1 LGYSGRLV
9 RTSCTD
15 KGAVKTLWNPF
26 KAKEK
31 RQTLEEI
38 LINGG
43 ALTTSVSKA
52 QALNIPAL
60 CACVDLI
67 ASTIASLPVTLFK
80 ELDGKT
86 DIVKE
91 DPRVEL
97 LNQDT
102 KDTMDG
108 FQFKYAMVLDYLL
121 TGGGYAYINRSRNLV
136 KSLHFVENSLVAV
149 NKNSDPIFKKYQIQ
163 VNGETFREFQF
174 IKLLRKTKDGAT
186 GVGVIKENNKLLSL
200 IYNAL
205 IYEESLVKTGG
216 NKRGFLKSGSR
227 LSKEA
232 MDELKRGWKELYAND
247 NDNNV
252 LVLNN
257 GLDFQEASQTSVELQ
272 LNENKATNSDEICKL
287 FLVSPRVLS
296 GEANDEE
303 YNNWI
308 KTCIIPILGA
318 FEAALNKDLLL
329 PSEKESL
336 FFAFE
341 TAELTK
347 GDLEKRFSAYDIAI
361 KGGFMQIDEV
371 RYREN
376 LAPLKLN
383 WLKLGL
389 QDVLYFPESEEIY
402 TPNTNKLA
410 KMGEEPAAEP
420 NSGAIPLP
428 EPQDEPNDEP
438 QNDDEDDENEP
449 NEANTVQ
456 N

>member
-1 LGYSGRLV
+1 M
-9 RTSCTD
+9 
-15 KGAVKTLWNPF
+15 WNPLKLF
-26 KAKEK
+26 EK

-43 ALTTSVSKA
+43 VLATSVSKA

-67 ASTIASLPVTLFK
+67 ASTVASLPIALFK
-80 ELDGKT
+80 GTNGKT
-86 DIVKE
+86 DLVKN
-91 DPRVEL
+91 DPRTEL
-97 LNQDT
+97 LNLDT
-102 KDTMDG
+102 KDTLNS
-108 FQFKYAMVLDYLL
+108 FEFKYAMVTDYLL
-121 TGGGYAYINRSRNLV
+121 AGGGYAYINRNRNLV
-136 KSLHFVENSLVAV
+136 RSLHYIDNHSVAV
-149 NKNSDPIFKKYQIQ
+149 NKNADPIFKKYQIQ
-163 VNGETFREFQF
+163 VNGATYRDFQF
-174 IKLLRKTKDGAT
+174 LKLLRKTRDGAT
-186 GVGVIKENNKLLSL
+186 GQGIISENNKVLSM
-200 IYNAL
+200 IYNTL
-205 IYEESLVKTGG
+205 IYEETLVKTGG
-216 NKRGFLKSGSR
+216 NKRGFLKSQSR
-227 LSKEA
+227 LSREA
-232 MDELKRGWKELYAND
+232 MEELKRGWKDLYSVN

-257 GLDFQEASQTSVELQ
+257 GLDFTEASQTSVELQ
-272 LNENKATNSDEICKL
+272 LNENKTTNSDEICKL

-308 KTCIIPILGA
+308 KTCIAPILSA
-318 FEAALNKDLLL
+318 FETALNKDLLL
-329 PSEKESL
+329 PSEKEQF

-341 TAELTK
+341 TAELTRANIK
-347 GDLEKRFSAYDIAI
+347 ARYEAYDIAI

-410 KMGEEPAAEP
+410 KMGEEPQ
-420 NSGAIPLP
+420 N
-428 EPQDEPNDEP
+428 EP
-438 QNDDEDDENEP
+438 QNTLNEP
-449 NEANTVQ
+449 QNGLNEPKLDKPLLDKGVEE
-456 N
+456 